1 MGVVFR
7 KMKIRG
13 LHDQVVV
20 LLAAMRCE
28 IPDGCSANLT
38 LPNYGR
44 VARHSG
50 AVQRSDPMY
59 ALPAKAATFRR
70 ARRFLPALAAIRIPA
85 RAYSQRSPPG
95 CPGQHLG

>member
-59 ALPAKAATFRR
+59 ALPAKAAIFRR
-70 ARRFLPALAAIRIPA
+70 ARLLFAGFGRHPNSCERTRKEVRHDA
-85 RAYSQRSPPG
+85 QVG
-95 CPGQHLG
+95 